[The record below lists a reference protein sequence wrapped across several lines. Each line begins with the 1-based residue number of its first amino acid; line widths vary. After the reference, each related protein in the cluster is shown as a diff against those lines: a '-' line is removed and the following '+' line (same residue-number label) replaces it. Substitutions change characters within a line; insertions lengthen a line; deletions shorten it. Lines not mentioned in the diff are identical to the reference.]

1 MLLDTAWAVNQLR
14 CRVVVASVTPV
25 SPVLSIMTDMDSLD
39 DLPSSR
45 LLKSSTSISSVD
57 DKDEQ
62 QSDLYALK
70 MGRFRPNYINLIVSA
85 LFISVIINFGYATA
99 YYNIVSAVEIR
110 TTSQSGNLV
119 RLYCKSFHRRNML
132 FS

>member
-1 MLLDTAWAVNQLR
+1 MAN
-14 CRVVVASVTPV
+14 
-25 SPVLSIMTDMDSLD
+25 MDSLD

-45 LLKSSTSISSVD
+45 LLKSSPSISSVD
-57 DKDEQ
+57 DNDEQ
-62 QSDLYALK
+62 QPDPHVLK

-85 LFISVIINFGYATA
+85 LFISIIINFGYATA
-99 YYNIVSAVEIR
+99 YYNTVSAVEIR
-110 TTSQSGNLV
+110 TTSQYGNPV